1 MADEKGPDE
10 KVICVPVS
18 DPIWNKMND
27 LSDLNPHLIKEIE
40 HFFSVYKDLEKKKV
54 AINGWGDLNE
64 AVKIYH
70 ECKKRYVNSG
80 KNFSIN

>member
-1 MADEKGPDE
+1 
-10 KVICVPVS
+10 
-18 DPIWNKMND
+18 MND
-27 LSDLNPHLIKEIE
+27 LSDLTHHLIKEIE
-40 HFFSVYKDLEKKKV
+40 HFFRVYKDLEKKKV

-70 ECKKRYVNSG
+70 ECKERYVNSG

>member
-1 MADEKGPDE
+1 M
-10 KVICVPVS
+10 ICVPVS

-70 ECKKRYVNSG
+70 ECKERYVNSG